1 MKLIL
6 LFFRIFFNFIRDS
19 TEKKTTEYNTKKYKT
34 HKSWECRRERERGK
48 TQEIS
53 HRKEQ
58 VWDEMTI
65 VKSLNKHNE
74 VLLISHERWM
84 AELEFQWGENIQPH
98 QKLNGS
104 QLSSWLFLFIFSSFV
119 NFILH
124 RQLNLIDNPRV
135 LVIDNSWTCFHV
147 DVVVFFYVLIVQ
159 PTHKVHQTCNNRV
172 LMFIII
178 SLPRLQVC
186 GFYKFFQYI
195 FTLASH
201 PSGKL

>member
-6 LFFRIFFNFIRDS
+6 LFSVFFSTSFEIRP
-19 TEKKTTEYNTKKYKT
+19 KKKLQNTTRKNIKHINRENA
-34 HKSWECRRERERGK
+34 EERERGK